1 MDDIATATESI
12 ANLTLGRQDSTGNTY
27 RRTSTKNG
35 DITTGHEHNIIGK
48 GKESR
53 DNDIVIADHPSAQV
67 EGVNTDIGQFDK
79 SICMPIDNP
88 IVIGIHLFGEHQNF
102 GKYDTIRDS
111 QCIGQYLR
119 LNRII
124 SRF

>member
-12 ANLTLGRQDSTGNTY
+12 ANLTLGRQYSTGNAH
-27 RRTSTKNG
+27 RCSPTKNG
-35 DITTGHEHNIIGK
+35 NITAGHEHDIIGK

-67 EGVNTDIGQFDK
+67 EGINTDIGQFDK
-79 SICMPIDNP
+79 GVCMPINNS
-88 IVIGIHLFGEHQNF
+88 IVVGIDLFGQHQDF

-111 QCIGQYLR
+111 
-119 LNRII
+119 
-124 SRF
+124 